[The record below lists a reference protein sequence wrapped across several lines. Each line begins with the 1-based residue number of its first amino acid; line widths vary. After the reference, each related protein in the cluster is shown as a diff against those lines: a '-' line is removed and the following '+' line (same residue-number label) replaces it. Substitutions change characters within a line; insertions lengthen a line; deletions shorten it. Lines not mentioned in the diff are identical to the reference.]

1 MNVNKLAGRYENL
14 KTNVRS
20 HSYVTIKD
28 AEMIEIESC
37 RKVLKF
43 EDNVAE
49 LEIPCGKITIIGLD
63 LRMKNFVFDSVKIY
77 GTLHSIG
84 FENIKGR
91 KSEENK

>member
-20 HSYVTIKD
+20 HSYVTINGHGVRKR
-28 AEMIEIESC
+28 EGC
-37 RKVLKF
+37 RLRLEF

-63 LRMKNFVFDSVKIY
+63 LRMKNFGFDSVKIY